1 MLSFAALAFCVSA
14 VAWLG
19 AGRRSRWLAVV
30 PGFACLACCLRDFG
44 PVAGLLVLSV
54 LAMTVASV
62 LVLLLAP
69 WPARARSVAWVSGAV
84 GLVPVLLL
92 GFGS

>member
-1 MLSFAALAFCVSA
+1 MLNLAALAFCVSA
-14 VAWLG
+14 VSWLG
-19 AGRRSRWLAVV
+19 SGRRERWLAAV
-30 PGFACLACCLRDFG
+30 PGFACLACCLGGFG

-69 WPARARSVAWVSGAV
+69 RPARARTVAWVSGAV
-84 GLVPVLLL
+84 GLLPVVLT